1 MDVFTSGKLQVLV
14 YLNGVEV
21 AMQLA
26 RYAGDPAA
34 WAEWAYTADGN
45 GNGVGR
51 DASWEEQAGE
61 LAELAAVT
69 AEFGTEQ
76 VAVTPAVVGPVPARA
91 VQVIASRD
99 AVLFGPASTGLRCLI
114 VFVVAASEIDMDEQ
128 EIPLQRAGPDTL
140 AALGLVAQLVLPR
153 VRAEK
158 REEFFKR
165 RRKGIQA
172 DYAKEKWPDPLA
184 HAVGP
189 ADSRCE
195 PAAARQ
201 LDSVQAGAAMHG
213 SGAPRPTRP
222 SAAAPP
228 HGENRLVGAQ
238 KEHLMTMGGVDLK
251 QLLRG
256 TFQNGD
262 DFAVW
267 RSAEKEEQVV
277 RHTFTEGDSEVGRM
291 DSGMATIT
299 RDDGEPPFIIGV
311 GDVVEFGAGFACAF
325 SVHEAMTKTLVF
337 H

>member
-1 MDVFTSGKLQVLV
+1 MGDAPLRWPHVDVFTSGKLQVLV

-26 RYAGDPAA
+26 RYAGDPVA

-99 AVLFGPASTGLRCLI
+99 AVHFGPASTGLRCLI

-165 RRKGIQA
+165 RRKCIQA
-172 DYAKEKWPDPLA
+172 DFAMEKWPDRVTNRPILSPTQWDRLIRA
-184 HAVGP
+184 ANPQLPDSWMPFRQELRCTAAVH
-189 ADSRCE
+189 R
-195 PAAARQ
+195 AR
-201 LDSVQAGAAMHG
+201 LDLPQQ
-213 SGAPRPTRP
+213 
-222 SAAAPP
+222 P
-228 HGENRLVGAQ
+228 HRMV
-238 KEHLMTMGGVDLK
+238 KIVSWVLK
-251 QLLRG
+251 
-256 TFQNGD
+256 
-262 DFAVW
+262 
-267 RSAEKEEQVV
+267 RS
-277 RHTFTEGDSEVGRM
+277 TS
-291 DSGMATIT
+291 
-299 RDDGEPPFIIGV
+299 
-311 GDVVEFGAGFACAF
+311 
-325 SVHEAMTKTLVF
+325 
-337 H
+337 